1 VGVET
6 SSVGGE
12 GEKAGGRRRKARAW
26 WSEREAAVP
35 LCVVSAAG
43 KMLDG
48 LEAEAARLALAGSGW
63 LWLAVSLS
71 LSLSRRETG
80 GHYSQAQ
87 SGSNG
92 QRPRSGVWTRFN
104 VASRLRGCGVLLV
117 AADSRAVVIL
127 VVVVVVV
134 VAGTVSGGSV
144 IDCDCCACFL
154 RASEAA

>member
-71 LSLSRRETG
+71 LSHAGKQAGTTLR
-80 GHYSQAQ
+80 HSQAAT
-87 SGSNG
+87 GSDRG
-92 QRPRSGVWTRFN
+92 QGFGLGSM
-104 VASRLRGCGVLLV
+104 LLAGSEV
-117 AADSRAVVIL
+117 AAFCWWRQTAE
-127 VVVVVVV
+127 
-134 VAGTVSGGSV
+134 
-144 IDCDCCACFL
+144 
-154 RASEAA
+154 RW